1 MQMYKDK
8 KENTAE
14 NIVPEALQYLCPNQN
29 PSQESV
35 QLVQPSKE
43 YRNKC
48 DADCINKLAP
58 GAEANSSTSD
68 RFLKTLAGK
77 LNLNAN
83 IITLSESRKISS
95 KKKKRVKKTGGN
107 QHGRSSH

>member
-1 MQMYKDK
+1 MPLPQ
-8 KENTAE
+8 
-14 NIVPEALQYLCPNQN
+14 PEALQYLCPNQN

-68 RFLKTLAGK
+68 RFLKTLADK

-95 KKKKRVKKTGGN
+95 KKKKSESRKQVVTSMGGAPTDLCF
-107 QHGRSSH
+107 RY